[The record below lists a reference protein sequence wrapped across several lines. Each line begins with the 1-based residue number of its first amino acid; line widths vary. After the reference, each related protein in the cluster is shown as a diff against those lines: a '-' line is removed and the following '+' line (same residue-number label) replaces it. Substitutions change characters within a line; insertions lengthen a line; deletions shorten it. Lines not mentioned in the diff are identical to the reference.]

1 MKTTTSK
8 TSITS
13 PLLEIINRRLG
24 IGKKY
29 GGLKEN
35 AMFILKN
42 EDREEEDNSS
52 SNNVSPFFSL
62 LWHNC

>member
-1 MKTTTSK
+1 MKTTTYK
-8 TSITS
+8 TSITF

-24 IGKKY
+24 TGKNMVD
-29 GGLKEN
+29 LKK
-35 AMFILKN
+35 MQYLFSKMKQ
-42 EDREEEDNSS
+42 REEEDNSS

>member
-42 EDREEEDNSS
+42 EA
-52 SNNVSPFFSL
+52 
-62 LWHNC
+62 

>member
-1 MKTTTSK
+1 MKTTTYK

-24 IGKKY
+24 TGKNMVD
-29 GGLKEN
+29 LKK
-35 AMFILKN
+35 MQYLFSKMKQ
-42 EDREEEDNSS
+42 REEDNSS

>member
-1 MKTTTSK
+1 MKTTTYK

-24 IGKKY
+24 TGKNMVD
-29 GGLKEN
+29 LKK
-35 AMFILKN
+35 MQYLFSKMKQ
-42 EDREEEDNSS
+42 REEEDNSS
-52 SNNVSPFFSL
+52 SNNVSPFYSL

>member
-1 MKTTTSK
+1 MKTTTYK

-24 IGKKY
+24 TGKNMVD
-29 GGLKEN
+29 LKK
-35 AMFILKN
+35 MQYLFSKMKQ
-42 EDREEEDNSS
+42 REEEDNSS